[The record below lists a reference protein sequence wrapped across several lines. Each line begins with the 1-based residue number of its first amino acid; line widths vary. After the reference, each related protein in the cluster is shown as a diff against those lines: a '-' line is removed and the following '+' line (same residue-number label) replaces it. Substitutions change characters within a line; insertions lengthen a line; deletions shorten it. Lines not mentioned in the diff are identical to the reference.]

1 MTEFEKRRLYLVE
14 SFWKIRDFLLQGYS
28 QNPGINGDRRAQLGT
43 QIKTSFKDL
52 VTIYDKAV
60 EEKIVSFLEKN
71 FPGEF
76 ILGEEGSSASGQA
89 PSDRVKNVDAFWTID
104 PIDGTTNFSRSYPFF
119 CTTLAYVEKDKNKNW
134 IPKIALTFD
143 AVHGEMFSASQ
154 GGGAFLNAEKMRV
167 SPVDDLQ
174 SALLTTGFASERSQH
189 GAKSFELFQSLT
201 KQSLGVRRDGAA
213 ALDLAYVAC
222 GRIDAYWEWGLAPWD
237 IASGVLLV
245 QEALG
250 QCTRFDGTTV
260 DLFKGEVLSSNQK
273 LHESIRQRIL

>member
-1 MTEFEKRRLYLVE
+1 MTDFEKRRIFLVE
-14 SFWKIRDFLLQGYS
+14 SFWKMRDFLLQGYS
-28 QNPGINGDRRAQLGT
+28 QNPGIDGDRRAQLGT

-60 EEKIVSFLEKN
+60 KEKIVRFLEKN

-89 PSDRVKNVDAFWTID
+89 PRDRVQNVDAFWTID

-119 CTTLAYVEKDKNKNW
+119 CTTLAYVEKAKDGNW
-134 IPKIALTFD
+134 VPTIALTFD
-143 AVHGEMFSASQ
+143 AVHGEMFSASL

-189 GAKSFELFQSLT
+189 GAKSFELFQALT

-222 GRIDAYWEWGLAPWD
+222 GRIDAYWEWGLSPWD

-245 QEALG
+245 QEAMG
-250 QCTRFDGTTV
+250 QCSRFDGTSV

-273 LHESIRQRIL
+273 LHEIIRQRIL